1 MTTMTTSEPTYHT
14 LGIRTR
20 RGVYWSAVF
29 FATLVVITVITD
41 AVFTD
46 QGGVRT
52 AFRLTYAAAVFL
64 VTTRILRRLRVLEL
78 ARPEPDDG
86 MKLAFRCAL
95 GFPIIAYLP
104 FLLHL
109 VK

>member
-1 MTTMTTSEPTYHT
+1 MPSSR
-14 LGIRTR
+14 IRGGPDR
-20 RGVYWSAVF
+20 VSAD
-29 FATLVVITVITD
+29 LC
-41 AVFTD
+41 
-46 QGGVRT
+46 G
-52 AFRLTYAAAVFL
+52 AVFL

-78 ARPEPDDG
+78 SRPEPDDG
-86 MKLAFRCAL
+86 MKLAFRAAL

>member
-1 MTTMTTSEPTYHT
+1 MTTMTTSEPNYHT
-14 LGIRTR
+14 LGIRTW
-20 RGVYWSAVF
+20 RGAHWWAVF
-29 FATLVVITVITD
+29 FATLVVTMVISD

-52 AFRLTYAAAVFL
+52 AFRLTYVAAVFL

-78 ARPEPDDG
+78 SRPEPDDG
-86 MKLAFRCAL
+86 MKLAFRAAL